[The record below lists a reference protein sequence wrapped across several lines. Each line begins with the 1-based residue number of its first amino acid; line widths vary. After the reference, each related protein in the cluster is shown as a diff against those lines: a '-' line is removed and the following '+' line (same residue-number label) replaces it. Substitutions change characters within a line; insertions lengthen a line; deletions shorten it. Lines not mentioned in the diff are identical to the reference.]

1 MKGELKLYA
10 IAVVG
15 ILAMM
20 FTYQGS
26 AEEQLAQR
34 TSVEAKE
41 VSCQSETSITAY
53 PTAGVSVAELVYQEP
68 ELVSL
73 GTFKV
78 TAYCSCGECCGKWA
92 DCREDGIV
100 RGASGQELVAG
111 YSIAVDPDVI
121 PYGNEIYVN
130 GQKYAAHDCGGSVKG
145 NCIDLYMS
153 SHKEAQE
160 WGVQYIEVFK
170 EVDK

>member
-20 FTYQGS
+20 ITYPGN
-26 AEEQLAQR
+26 AEEQSDRGLA
-34 TSVEAKE
+34 VEAKE
-41 VSCQSETSITAY
+41 ISCQSEPSITAY
-53 PTAGVSVAELVYQEP
+53 PTAGVVMAELVYQEP

-78 TAYCSCGECCGKWA
+78 TAYCSCRECCGKWA

-100 RGASGQELVAG
+100 RGASGQELIAG

-121 PYGNEIYVN
+121 PYGNEVYINDRKHV
-130 GQKYAAHDCGGSVKG
+130 AHDCGEPIKG

-153 SHKEAQE
+153 SHEEAQE